1 MTDKEKRK
9 KIDDYVRNCEIHEN
23 AKPKMH
29 EIMKNTQ
36 FTAKFVKTHLKS
48 FYEKY
53 PKELLITQEE
63 QDILDI
69 YNDCESYQDVSYK
82 TEQKY
87 QGCYMRITR
96 LIKLGLIDEI
106 STYHAGA
113 KRTNENPR
121 YFTVKAGKHK
131 GIGGYTMASGKG
143 MLKCTIYKDK
153 EAVAVEINSSELGF
167 YGE

>member
-87 QGCYMRITR
+87 QGCYMRIMR
-96 LIKLGLIDEI
+96 LIKIGLIEDMQPH
-106 STYHAGA
+106 STGA
-113 KRTNENPR
+113 KKKDENPR
-121 YFTVKAGKHK
+121 YFTVKSGKHK
-131 GIGGYTMASGKG
+131 GLGGFTMGYGKG
-143 MLKCTIYKDK
+143 VMKCTIYKDK
-153 EAVAVEINSSELGF
+153 EAKAVEINSSELRF

>member
-36 FTAKFVKTHLKS
+36 STAKFVKTHLKS

-63 QDILDI
+63 QDILDV
-69 YNDCESYQDVSYK
+69 YNDCESYQEVS
-82 TEQKY
+82 TLTNQKY
-87 QGCYMRITR
+87 QGCYIRIMR
-96 LIKLGLIDEI
+96 LIKIGLIEDMQPN
-106 STYHAGA
+106 STGA
-113 KRTNENPR
+113 KKRDENPR